1 VSLSCTTVQWRG
13 LTLASDQSSPF
24 GIRSLM
30 GWDEL
35 PDARMDAP
43 VRPQAHGRFDTAVW
57 ADERVVTLAGQ
68 IVSQDRD
75 ALLRE
80 LASVMTWAS
89 GPSAAEDLVVT
100 RAGRELTGFARLT
113 AFKTPTTL
121 NWSVGEVPFVIEWR
135 CRDPLRYGAP
145 QSVATGFPVLRGGLE
160 YDLYTDGAGAD
171 LGYLDYGEASD
182 TGRVLLSNDGT
193 ADSWPVFQI
202 EGPVDAAGFDI
213 AVVGTDQRIR
223 FSGPVAEGSSLV
235 IDSASGTAV
244 IDGVADRGGLLTQ
257 RDWFPV
263 PAGGSVEVA
272 FLPRGGMSSA
282 ELTVV
287 HRPAWW

>member
-1 VSLSCTTVQWRG
+1 MSLSCTTVQWRG

-24 GIRSLM
+24 GIRSLL

-57 ADERVVTLAGQ
+57 ADERVITLSGQ

-80 LASVMTWAS
+80 LAAVMTWAS

-145 QSVATGFPVLRGGLE
+145 QSVSTGFPVLRGGLE
-160 YDLYTDGAGAD
+160 FPLFTDGTVD
-171 LGYLDYGEASD
+171 TGYLEFGEASD
-182 TGRVLLSNDGT
+182 TGRVVLSNDGT
-193 ADSWPVFQI
+193 ADSWPTFQV
-202 EGPVDAAGFDI
+202 EGPVGSAGFDI
-213 AVVGTDQRIR
+213 ALVGTDQRVR
-223 FSGPVAEGSSLV
+223 FSGPVAAGSVLV
-235 IDSASGTAV
+235 IDAASGTAV
-244 IDGVADRGGLLTQ
+244 IDGSADRGGLLTQ
-257 RDWFPV
+257 RDWFSV
-263 PAGGSVEVA
+263 PAGGQVEVA
-272 FLPRGGMSSA
+272 FLPLGTTTSA
-282 ELTVV
+282 RLTVV
-287 HRPAWW
+287 HRPAFW

>member
-1 VSLSCTTVQWRG
+1 MSLSCTTVQWRG
-13 LTLASDQSSPF
+13 VTLASDQSSPF
-24 GIRSLM
+24 GIRSLL

-43 VRPQAHGRFDTAVW
+43 VRQQAHGRFDTAVW
-57 ADERVVTLAGQ
+57 ADERVITLSGQ

-80 LASVMTWAS
+80 LAAVMTWAS

-145 QSVATGFPVLRGGLE
+145 QSVSTGFPVLRGGLE
-160 YDLYTDGAGAD
+160 FPLFTDGTVD
-171 LGYLDYGEASD
+171 TGYLEFGEASD
-182 TGRVLLSNDGT
+182 TGRVVLPNDGT
-193 ADSWPVFQI
+193 ADSWPTFQVD
-202 EGPVDAAGFDI
+202 GPVSSAGFDI
-213 AVVGTDQRIR
+213 ALVGTDQRVR
-223 FSGPVAEGSSLV
+223 FSGPVAAGSVLV
-235 IDSASGTAV
+235 IDAASGTAV
-244 IDGVADRGGLLTQ
+244 IDGNSDRGGLLTQ
-257 RDWFPV
+257 RDWFSV
-263 PAGGSVEVA
+263 PAGGQVEVA
-272 FLPRGGMSSA
+272 FLPLGTTTSA
-282 ELTVV
+282 RLTVV
-287 HRPAWW
+287 HRPAFW